1 MMQGCGNEIFSIFNR
16 FHRLKISSIL
26 PGVSSVEMG
35 TLKTIEHCRKEKEM
49 ATKETDAKEPDS
61 KRLAETLQIHTTL
74 QKLLEGELV

>member
-35 TLKTIEHCRKEKEM
+35 TLKTIEHCRKEKEDR
-49 ATKETDAKEPDS
+49 KS
-61 KRLAETLQIHTTL
+61 
-74 QKLLEGELV
+74 VV